1 MTPEQQFQN
10 LIAEAKLALKAG
22 NLAEA
27 QSLRAQAE
35 DLKKNIEEGR
45 LLDQMEAPVRP
56 GLPGSTKGGSMP
68 TYAKPA
74 PVVDMEGEAMYEQE
88 AQKAFYTMRFGEED
102 KAIKA
107 ILVDLHGVDYTDA
120 YWQQR
125 QAFNHYMRRG
135 ERELGKEEFGILKQ
149 IVMTPAAVKAA
160 LLQGVDSVR
169 ALKATMVE
177 AIDTLGG
184 FAVPVD
190 FQARVIERLQ
200 GMTVMRGRASVD
212 NTSRDMV
219 EIPVSTGGN
228 DQYSSAVRVRWV
240 DETPAAG
247 TADTNLTFG
256 LESIPIHTVMAET
269 GLSRNLIEDSAFN
282 IEQFLVRKYAEAIA
296 IDEDNKFLIGTG
308 VKTPQGILPGG
319 TNALGLTQRVSGHAT
334 LITWDSLISMVYAI
348 PSQYRANAVWIANRF
363 FFEAIAKLRS
373 DSAAAGDQLG
383 NYLWNPFQATG
394 GADGTPTRLLGFPIL
409 EQEVM
414 PDVAANTFPLVFGDL
429 GGYQIFDRVGMT
441 VERYLDSATA
451 RQNMIMF
458 VMRRR
463 LGGQV
468 VEPWRLSTMKVAAA

>member
-1 MTPEQQFQN
+1 MTPEQKFQK
-10 LIAEAKLALKAG
+10 LIAEAKIALKAG
-22 NLAEA
+22 NLDTARDLREQAEA
-27 QSLRAQAE
+27 VKES
-35 DLKKNIEEGR
+35 IEEGK
-45 LLDQMEAPVRP
+45 LLDSMDAPVRP
-56 GLPGSTKGGSMP
+56 SLPGSSKGGTMP
-68 TYAKPA
+68 TYAKEEKEP
-74 PVVDMEGEAMYEQE
+74 EISGEAQYEIE
-88 AQKAFYTMRFGEED
+88 AQKAFYQMRFGTED
-102 KAIKA
+102 TAIKS
-107 ILVDLHGVDYTDA
+107 ILVDLHGQDYTDA

-125 QAFNHYMRRG
+125 QAFNQYMRRG
-135 ERELGKEEFGILKQ
+135 ERELDRAQYGILKQ
-149 IVMTPAAVKAA
+149 IVLTPAAVKAA
-160 LLQGVDSVR
+160 LQQGVDSVR
-169 ALKATMVE
+169 SLKATMVE

-190 FQARVIERLQ
+190 FQARVLERIQ
-200 GMTVMRGRASVD
+200 GLTVMRGRAPAD
-212 NTSRDMV
+212 PTSRDMV

-240 DETPAAG
+240 DETPSAG
-247 TADTNLTFG
+247 TSDTNMTFG

-269 GLSRNLIEDSAFN
+269 GLSRNMIEDSAFN
-282 IEQFLVRKYAEAIA
+282 IEQYLVRKYAEAIA

-319 TNALGLTQRVSGHAT
+319 TNALGLIQRPSGAAAA
-334 LITWDSLISMVYAI
+334 ITWDGLISMVYSI

-363 FFEAIAKLRS
+363 TYEAIAKLRS
-373 DSAAAGDQLG
+373 DAAAEGDQLG
-383 NYLWNPFQATG
+383 DYLWNPFQSQG
-394 GADGTPTRLLGFPIL
+394 GAEGAPQRLLGFPIL

-414 PDVAANTFPLVFGDL
+414 PDIAANSFPIVFGDV

-468 VEPWRLSTMKVAAA
+468 IEPWRLATQKIAAS